1 MQTSLADSGR
11 TARPG
16 KPDIIH
22 DWRSGPP
29 ASGWRRMIRAMQTAA
44 QPPAHR
50 PRIVILY
57 CTQCQWLLR
66 AGWMAQELLSTFSTD
81 LGEVALQ
88 PGTGGIFQIT
98 YDGELVWDRKR
109 DGGFPEAKVLKQR
122 VRDRL
127 DPGRPLGHIDG
138 HVVGPAA
145 PPEA

>member
-1 MQTSLADSGR
+1 
-11 TARPG
+11 
-16 KPDIIH
+16 
-22 DWRSGPP
+22 
-29 ASGWRRMIRAMQTAA
+29 MIRAMTTATV
-44 QPPAHR
+44 R

-66 AGWMAQELLSTFSTD
+66 AGWMAQELLSTFATD

-88 PGTGGIFQIT
+88 AGTGGVFQIT
-98 YDGELVWDRKR
+98 YDGELLWDRKR

-138 HVVGPAA
+138 HRAA
-145 PPEA
+145 PGDPSGA

>member
-1 MQTSLADSGR
+1 
-11 TARPG
+11 
-16 KPDIIH
+16 
-22 DWRSGPP
+22 
-29 ASGWRRMIRAMQTAA
+29 MIRAMQTAA

-98 YDGELVWDRKR
+98 CGGELEWDRKR

>member
-1 MQTSLADSGR
+1 
-11 TARPG
+11 
-16 KPDIIH
+16 
-22 DWRSGPP
+22 
-29 ASGWRRMIRAMQTAA
+29 MIRAMQTAT
-44 QPPAHR
+44 PPAAHR

-81 LGEVALQ
+81 LGEVVLQ

-138 HVVGPAA
+138 HRAA
-145 PPEA
+145 PGNASDA